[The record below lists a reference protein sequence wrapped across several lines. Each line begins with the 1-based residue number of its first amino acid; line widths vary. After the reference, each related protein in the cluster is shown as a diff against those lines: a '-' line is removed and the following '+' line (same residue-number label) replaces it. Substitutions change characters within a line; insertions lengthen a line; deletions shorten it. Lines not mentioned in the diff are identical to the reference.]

1 MPIVDVDEGL
11 VRRLEASAVSTT
23 MQVVNALCAVDDAH
37 PAAAQQMFGGAAI
50 AMGADRYVNRA
61 LGVTLDERS
70 PADIDAIEQFFAE
83 RALPAAVE
91 VSSWAPAS
99 TIAELTRR
107 GFQPAWFRSMFTMSP
122 TVRHAPMAPDV
133 LVEAVDDTNIDAWID
148 TYAVGFGVADG
159 LPRAI
164 NDEIALAT
172 RVCPDARLVLA
183 TVDGKPAG
191 CGAVH
196 VAEGVAWLGGGATMP
211 AFRRH
216 GVQAT
221 LVAHRLRMAT
231 ELGCDIAAATAV
243 PSGAS
248 ARNLVRLGWQLVQT
262 QLVVQQPPQS

>member
-1 MPIVDVDEGL
+1 MRCERSTPIT
-11 VRRLEASAVSTT
+11 RL
-23 MQVVNALCAVDDAH
+23 
-37 PAAAQQMFGGAAI
+37 AAQAMFGGAAI
-50 AMGADRYVNRA
+50 ATGPGRYVNRA

-91 VSSWAPAS
+91 VSSWAPAA
-99 TIAELTRR
+99 TIDRADPPRLPAGVVPVDVHDVADRASRADGTRR
-107 GFQPAWFRSMFTMSP
+107 RWSRRSTTPTSP
-122 TVRHAPMAPDV
+122 RGSS
-133 LVEAVDDTNIDAWID
+133 

-159 LPRAI
+159 QARAI
-164 NDEIALAT
+164 SDEFALAT
-172 RVCPDARLVLA
+172 RLCPDARLVLA
-183 TVDGKPAG
+183 TVDGSPAG

-196 VAEGVAWLGGGATMP
+196 VAEGVAWLGGAATMP

-262 QLVVQQPPQS
+262 QLVVQQPPAPT